1 MTRPDLLA
9 LSETALEDLTNK
21 GTLRRARKELGTTT
35 LDVMEAENGTVTVT
49 AGDDTT
55 CVLYADRPFAEW
67 SCTCLAASNC
77 RHIIRAVLH
86 YQASQSAPEAKKAP
100 KADPCDSP
108 EPANADSFD
117 PAAITQD
124 ALEASLTATALRQ
137 AGELIRQGL
146 LAHVGSVRGI
156 TVVRIH
162 HPVPVSVRFLA
173 GADLNYVRCTCRDPD
188 PCLHV
193 AMAVAAAGRR
203 GVGET
208 GLVCVA
214 GDAWRPD
221 PVLLS
226 EIWHAVKELVTVGA
240 EAGHRNL
247 RGVWRR
253 LASRAREAEL
263 HHVAGVL
270 DELLDELARYEARSQ
285 EFTPS
290 RLVSLAAELLARTAS
305 LSNGTPQR
313 VPDRLVAGSPAQD
326 TRVSKARLIGL
337 GTEFIELDNDCRLVA
352 YLVDARSG
360 SPMRVTKRITDEDGK
375 SSSRLAG
382 SVVAGIAI
390 GSWGG
395 GQVMSLGGRMFGHG
409 DFSHTNRPAVG
420 LPAGA
425 IDQLEAP
432 FRVETVAE
440 LATQQ
445 TRLPAVLD
453 DRSAGTD
460 LAACRVTGVR
470 NIHFDPASSCLVA
483 ELLDA
488 AGQPLRLTLRH
499 SARRDGS
506 VRATLARLLSWER
519 AFPAEAFVS
528 GRWRWGARQPA
539 VDPLLLVGD
548 EVPFQPH
555 IAEPTALEL
564 RLSVGDTGQ
573 PKLTSP
579 GALLQELASLLGE
592 LLVAGADRIYRH
604 DDGWREFIR
613 QAQRAGSRLIA
624 DHVEA
629 FLTDQDPGRIEQLLL
644 VLALGQPLV

>member
-193 AMAVAAAGRR
+193 AMAVAAAGGR
-203 GVGET
+203 GFGET

-221 PVLLS
+221 PVLLA

-305 LSNGTPQR
+305 LSNGAPQR

-326 TRVSKARLIGL
+326 TRVS
-337 GTEFIELDNDCRLVA
+337 
-352 YLVDARSG
+352 
-360 SPMRVTKRITDEDGK
+360 
-375 SSSRLAG
+375 
-382 SVVAGIAI
+382 
-390 GSWGG
+390 
-395 GQVMSLGGRMFGHG
+395 
-409 DFSHTNRPAVG
+409 
-420 LPAGA
+420 
-425 IDQLEAP
+425 
-432 FRVETVAE
+432 
-440 LATQQ
+440 
-445 TRLPAVLD
+445 
-453 DRSAGTD
+453 
-460 LAACRVTGVR
+460 
-470 NIHFDPASSCLVA
+470 
-483 ELLDA
+483 
-488 AGQPLRLTLRH
+488 
-499 SARRDGS
+499 
-506 VRATLARLLSWER
+506 
-519 AFPAEAFVS
+519 
-528 GRWRWGARQPA
+528 
-539 VDPLLLVGD
+539 
-548 EVPFQPH
+548 
-555 IAEPTALEL
+555 
-564 RLSVGDTGQ
+564 
-573 PKLTSP
+573 
-579 GALLQELASLLGE
+579 
-592 LLVAGADRIYRH
+592 
-604 DDGWREFIR
+604 
-613 QAQRAGSRLIA
+613 
-624 DHVEA
+624 
-629 FLTDQDPGRIEQLLL
+629 
-644 VLALGQPLV
+644 